1 MENLLTI
8 WIEDLNQKRIP
19 VDTTTIKQKALRI
32 FNRLTSNQENKNEFS
47 ASGGWFSKF
56 IERHNFHNLKTKG
69 EIASAD
75 SKAAQDYPPKLLKII
90 QEGGYTPDQ
99 VFNADETGLFW
110 KRLPKRTY
118 VSKTQKSLGG
128 FKAAKDRVTFLLCSN
143 ASGDRMI
150 KPLLV
155 NKSLRPRAL
164 KGKDLKHLRVH
175 WMANK
180 KAWVTGNIFQ
190 EWFAKCFVPE
200 VKSYLEK
207 KKQPFKALLI
217 IDNAPGHP
225 LIEHPNVNIIF
236 LPPNTTSIIQPMDQG
251 IIATFKMYYLKKTFQ
266 CIMEKLEENPE
277 LDFTDA
283 WKNFSIKDCILY
295 ASKAISE
302 IRQHTLNACWKSL
315 WPECVK
321 SGMSVTSNSTN
332 YSDIIDLARSAG
344 GEILADMTRE
354 DIDEILLDR
363 ELDDDDLIEIATEVI
378 ESENGSDTEIDE
390 HPIKAETIKQG
401 LKLAAELENYFVAN
415 DTDAERVRIFQKELS
430 LCMLRYKE
438 LHRNL
443 LGPKRSIQTKL
454 TEFMVQ
460 TQSEMLSQSE
470 HQSIVLTIDSDT
482 NSSDISAGHQN
493 KRLRIIS
500 TTDNDSD

>member
-1 MENLLTI
+1 
-8 WIEDLNQKRIP
+8 
-19 VDTTTIKQKALRI
+19 
-32 FNRLTSNQENKNEFS
+32 
-47 ASGGWFSKF
+47 
-56 IERHNFHNLKTKG
+56 
-69 EIASAD
+69 
-75 SKAAQDYPPKLLKII
+75 
-90 QEGGYTPDQ
+90 
-99 VFNADETGLFW
+99 
-110 KRLPKRTY
+110 
-118 VSKTQKSLGG
+118 
-128 FKAAKDRVTFLLCSN
+128 
-143 ASGDRMI
+143 
-150 KPLLV
+150 
-155 NKSLRPRAL
+155 
-164 KGKDLKHLRVH
+164 
-175 WMANK
+175 
-180 KAWVTGNIFQ
+180 
-190 EWFAKCFVPE
+190 
-200 VKSYLEK
+200 
-207 KKQPFKALLI
+207 
-217 IDNAPGHP
+217 
-225 LIEHPNVNIIF
+225 
-236 LPPNTTSIIQPMDQG
+236 MDQG
-251 IIATFKMYYLKKTFQ
+251 IIATFKKYYLKKAFQ

-283 WKNFSIKDCILY
+283 WKNFSIKHCILY

-302 IRQHTLNACWKSL
+302 IRQHTLNAFGKSL
-315 WPECVK
+315 WLECVK

-332 YSDIIDLARSAG
+332 YSDIDLASSVG

-390 HPIKAETIKQG
+390 HPIIAETIKQG
-401 LKLAAELENYFVAN
+401 HKLAVELENYFVAN
-415 DTDAERVRIFQKELS
+415 NTDAERVRIFQKELS

-500 TTDNDSD
+500 NTDNDSD